1 MAGDLAVLS
10 LYVVPDVRNWSA
22 PRVMTALTGVVQGRQ
37 CAADPEHN
45 KRQNDQYADF
55 HAASPRRPPS
65 IPTLEIVVFQ
75 MNRG

>member
-10 LYVVPDVRNWSA
+10 LYMVPDVRNWSA

-45 KRQNDQYADF
+45 KRQNDQ
-55 HAASPRRPPS
+55 
-65 IPTLEIVVFQ
+65 
-75 MNRG
+75 